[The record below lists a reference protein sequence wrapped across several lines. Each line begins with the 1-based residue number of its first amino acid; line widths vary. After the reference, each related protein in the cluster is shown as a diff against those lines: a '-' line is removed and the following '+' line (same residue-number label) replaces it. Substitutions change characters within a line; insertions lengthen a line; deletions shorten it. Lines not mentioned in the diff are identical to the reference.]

1 MLTLAIQ
8 AGGKSSRMGQD
19 KALMPFRGVPLVQY
33 VMDRLA
39 PIADEIIVTTN
50 KPDSYRF
57 LDVPLYPDIRPD
69 RGALG
74 GLYTALSSAKGDFVA
89 VVACDMPFAS
99 DQFFLTASKLISE
112 SGADIIIPQTEYG
125 YEPLHAL
132 YRRDT
137 CIPPIEAA
145 LDADKWKVVSWFDQ
159 VKVHALSPAET
170 TLFNPDG
177 LTFWNLNTPED
188 FEKAVPP
195 SPSGFPPRKRGGER
209 GG

>member
-19 KALMPFRGVPLVQY
+19 KALMPFRGRPLIQT

-39 PIADEIIVTTN
+39 PIADEILITTN
-50 KPDSYRF
+50 NPDAYRF
-57 LDVPLYPDIRPD
+57 LDLPLYRDLRPD

-74 GLYTALSSAKGDFVA
+74 GLYTALSSAKGDLVA

-99 DQFFLTASKLISE
+99 RPLFETASKLIVE
-112 SGADIIIPQTEYG
+112 SGADVVIPKTEHG

-132 YRRDT
+132 YRRET
-137 CIPPIEAA
+137 CTPAIEAA
-145 LDADKWKVVSWFDQ
+145 LDADKWKVISWFDD
-159 VKVHALSPAET
+159 VKVRALTVEET
-170 TLFNPDG
+170 TAFNPDG

-188 FEKAVPP
+188 FASAEKYA
-195 SPSGFPPRKRGGER
+195 SNN
-209 GG
+209 

>member
-19 KALMPFRGVPLVQY
+19 KALMPFQGVPLIQY
-33 VMDRLA
+33 VMERLA
-39 PIADEIIVTTN
+39 PIADEIIITTN
-50 KPDSYRF
+50 APDSYHF

-74 GLYTALSSAKGDFVA
+74 GLYTALSFAKGDFVA

-99 DQFFLTASKLISE
+99 KQFFLTASKLISE
-112 SGADIIIPQTEYG
+112 SGADVIIPQTEYG

-132 YRRDT
+132 YRRDA

-145 LDADKWKVVSWFDQ
+145 LDADKWKVISWFDQ
-159 VKVHALSPAET
+159 VKVHALSPEESAV
-170 TLFNPDG
+170 FNPDG

-188 FEKAVPP
+188 FASAEKNFQ
-195 SPSGFPPRKRGGER
+195 S
-209 GG
+209 

>member
-1 MLTLAIQ
+1 LRPSNYNLFMLTLAIQ

-19 KALMPFRGVPLVQY
+19 KALMPFRGVPLIQY
-33 VMDRLA
+33 VMERLSA
-39 PIADEIIVTTN
+39 VADEIIITTN
-50 KPDSYRF
+50 APADYRF
-57 LDVPLYPDIRPD
+57 LNQPLYPDLRPG

-99 DQFFLTASKLISE
+99 IQFFEMASKLLIT
-112 SGADIIIPQTEYG
+112 SGADVVIPRTEFG

-132 YRRDT
+132 YRRDI

-145 LDADKWKVVSWFDQ
+145 IDADKWKVISWFDQ
-159 VKVHALSPAET
+159 VNVHAFSLEET
-170 TLFNPDG
+170 AAFNADG

-188 FEKAVPP
+188 FEKA
-195 SPSGFPPRKRGGER
+195 ELI
-209 GG
+209 